1 MRPLFLHPVDSTELL
16 RYLKR
21 WARAAKAPEFDN
33 FKNCCIILI
42 VRKILIRPPQGDRKH
57 RVHPASS
64 AHSGEKARQITRR

>member
-42 VRKILIRPPQGDRKH
+42 VRKILIRPPKAI
-57 RVHPASS
+57 ASI
-64 AHSGEKARQITRR
+64 EFTP